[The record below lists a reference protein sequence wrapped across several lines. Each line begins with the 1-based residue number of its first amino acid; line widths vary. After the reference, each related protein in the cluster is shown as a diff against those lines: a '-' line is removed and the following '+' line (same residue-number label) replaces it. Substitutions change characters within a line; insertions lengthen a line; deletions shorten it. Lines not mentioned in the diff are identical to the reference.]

1 LKHKSTMM
9 LVLGVAAL
17 IVSLPL
23 FAHHGYAAYD
33 TEKKITVKGTVTEW
47 FWANPH
53 CVLQLDVTDPSGQVV
68 HWGAETENPTTM
80 TRQGWA
86 KDSIKPGDQV
96 TLTLLPV
103 KNGKPVG
110 RIVEVVLPNGQRL
123 AGRVN
128 PATEVKP
135 EDSSK

>member
-1 LKHKSTMM
+1 MTNKS
-9 LVLGVAAL
+9 LILLALGLGASILSRPSV
-17 IVSLPL
+17 
-23 FAHHGYAAYD
+23 AHHGYAAYD
-33 TEKKITVKGTVTEW
+33 TDRKITLKGTVTQW

-53 CVLQLDVTDPSGQVV
+53 CVLQFDVADDKGQVA

-86 KDSIKPGDQV
+86 KESLKPGDQV
-96 TLTLLPV
+96 TVTMLPV
-103 KNGKPVG
+103 KNGKPIG

-123 AGRVN
+123 SGRVN